1 MYVCIVER
9 HCWSAVLIA
18 TCPLWSVNL
27 NHPPTPA
34 CNSLPWFYN
43 FGHAVT
49 CELHIYTYMEHC
61 RKVLLFNSAHA
72 WTWEIRQ
79 ELTLSLLHLSS
90 LWLLPPSYYSIN
102 YMQSRLICTLRKH
115 NTMQLHSYSKLYSNS
130 HIKII
135 IILCIYVYTNSHI
148 NAIH

>member
-1 MYVCIVER
+1 MY
-9 HCWSAVLIA
+9 SGAPLLIRS
-18 TCPLWSVNL
+18 THSHLSSLVRQPQPSTYPCMQLTPLILQLWPCCDVWL
-27 NHPPTPA
+27 TH
-34 CNSLPWFYN
+34 
-43 FGHAVT
+43 
-49 CELHIYTYMEHC
+49 TYMEHC

-72 WTWEIRQ
+72 WMWEIRQ

-102 YMQSRLICTLRKH
+102 YMQFRLLCTLRKH
-115 NTMQLHSYSKLYSNS
+115 NKMQLHSYSKLYSNS